1 MEEKIL
7 VSKEVIEN
15 IDLEEGKIK
24 VRGEWLT
31 EDELRY
37 AIRMKVDSDDY
48 NVADLAVALKTLI
61 SEMNKSTVLRV
72 RVPKELAE
80 SFEEISKQ
88 RGHSIESMLRTIL
101 IDFIN
106 EKEEMVTPITK
117 DISLDDSHEELEAE
131 IVDIIE
137 GNFPE
142 EDEDEED
149 IEIVRTG
156 GMDRQLIE
164 MESTTVDSEPE
175 GTDENLDEVDLSDI
189 DNLDEELEEELKEF
203 EPTPKV
209 KKSPQKRVLRRK
221 KVKHKK
227 G

>member
-1 MEEKIL
+1 M
-7 VSKEVIEN
+7 VSKDFIES

-48 NVADLAVALKTLI
+48 NVADLAVSLKTLI

-88 RGHSIESMLRTIL
+88 RGHSIESMLRSIL

-106 EKEEMVTPITK
+106 EKEEVVAPHTK
-117 DISLDDSHEELEAE
+117 DISVDESHEELEAE
-131 IVDIIE
+131 IVDIIQ
-137 GNFPE
+137 GNVA
-142 EDEDEED
+142 EDEEDEED
-149 IEIVRTG
+149 IEIVSTG
-156 GMDRQLIE
+156 GIDRKLFD
-164 MESTTVDSEPE
+164 MESTTVDSEAE
-175 GTDENLDEVDLSDI
+175 DVSVDDEDVDVSDI
-189 DNLDEELEEELKEF
+189 DSLDEELEEELKEF
-203 EPTPKV
+203 EPTPKPN
-209 KKSPQKRVLRRK
+209 KSPQKRVLRRK
-221 KVKHKK
+221 KVKHKRR
-227 G
+227 

>member
-1 MEEKIL
+1 MD
-7 VSKEVIEN
+7 SKEVMEN

-80 SFEEISKQ
+80 SFEEISRQ

-101 IDFIN
+101 LDFIN
-106 EKEEMVTPITK
+106 QKEESLIPIDEENVDETT
-117 DISLDDSHEELEAE
+117 EELEAE
-131 IVDIIE
+131 IVDIIQ
-137 GNFPE
+137 GNIQEEE
-142 EDEDEED
+142 EDDDD
-149 IEIVRTG
+149 IEIVSTSG
-156 GMDRQLIE
+156 LDKELVD

-175 GTDENLDEVDLSDI
+175 EEEEEIKEDVPEIDDLDR
-189 DNLDEELEEELKEF
+189 ELEEELKEF
-203 EPTPKV
+203 EPMPNARSKG
-209 KKSPQKRVLRRK
+209 QKRILRRK
-221 KVKHKK
+221 KVRRKRR
-227 G
+227 